1 MRQSANANATMPADV
16 RLALLR
22 DAVAVLDPRRNPG
35 TRAETAA
42 VLCETLVA
50 EGARR
55 NSRRLITEALLVAAD
70 TITEGPLPAIP
81 RAALLDAMRDA
92 AGLLADGYEEGAL
105 AAARHQKQRRRPAAL
120 RAAP

>member
-1 MRQSANANATMPADV
+1 MRQSATHNATMPVDV

-22 DAVAVLDPRRNPG
+22 DAVAVLDPKRNPG
-35 TRAETAA
+35 TRAEAAA
-42 VLCETLVA
+42 VLCEMLVA

-55 NSRRLITEALLVAAD
+55 NDRRLIAEAMLVAAD

-81 RAALLDAMRDA
+81 RTALLDAMRDA
-92 AGLLADGYEEGAL
+92 AGLLTDGYEEGAL
-105 AAARHQKQRRRPAAL
+105 AASRQQKQRRRPAEL

>member
-1 MRQSANANATMPADV
+1 MRQSAKQTGTMPVDV

-22 DAVAVLDPRRNPG
+22 DAVAMLDPRRNPG
-35 TRAETAA
+35 TRAEAAA

-55 NSRRLITEALLVAAD
+55 NDRRLIAEAMMVAAD

-81 RAALLDAMRDA
+81 RTALLDAMRDA
-92 AGLLADGYEEGAL
+92 AGLLTDGYEDGAL
-105 AAARHQKQRRRPAAL
+105 AALRQQKQRRRPAL